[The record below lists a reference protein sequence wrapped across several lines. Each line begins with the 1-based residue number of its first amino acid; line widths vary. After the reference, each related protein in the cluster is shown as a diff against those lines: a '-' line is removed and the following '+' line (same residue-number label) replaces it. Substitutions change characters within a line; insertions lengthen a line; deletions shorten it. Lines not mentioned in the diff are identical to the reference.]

1 LKSYVPV
8 FGKKN
13 LNKCTNLEKFLN
25 SSFESE
31 SPSEINENWDEL
43 VFILKEVIKSAC
55 GIEIVQQLMNRI
67 FEIYRLPEN
76 SKTITSIEDVME
88 VKNMLETKTKIWEK
102 EIKEKG
108 RAEGREEGREEGRA
122 EGREEGRAEGFEK
135 GFDIGL
141 EKTAINMIRNG
152 EPDSKITL
160 YTGLSVK
167 QIEKLRARVR
177 KGDLQ

>member
-122 EGREEGRAEGFEK
+122 EGFEK